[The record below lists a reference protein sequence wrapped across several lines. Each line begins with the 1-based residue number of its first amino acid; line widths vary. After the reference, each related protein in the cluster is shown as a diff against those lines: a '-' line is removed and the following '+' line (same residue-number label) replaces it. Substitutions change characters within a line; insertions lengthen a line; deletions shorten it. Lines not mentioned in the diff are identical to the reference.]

1 MNEVVREDVINRE
14 KKIVKSSVTS
24 KNIAFIARIT
34 SPNKGTRIRKKRFPR
49 PSIVSIIEFMDFS
62 HLEN

>member
-34 SPNKGTRIRKKRFPR
+34 FPIKGTRFREKKGFPD
-49 PSIVSIIEFMDFS
+49 PP
-62 HLEN
+62 